1 MQRSIQGVR
10 WFGERAGIV
19 MLAWF
24 LVIAVNV
31 VDFVI
36 RAPFQIHSS
45 TGVPSAWVIYGSWI
59 PEIPIQ
65 LVIMTIACCITVR
78 RGSPWLA
85 IWFALPALLFA
96 AYNLVLIGHPSG
108 TAQRIEFGAVVSSEI
123 SVLVTIS
130 FGIVLGTIWNRRE
143 QRLTGVHPAP
153 P

>member
-10 WFGERAGIV
+10 WFGERARIL
-19 MLAWF
+19 MLAWSF
-24 LVIAVNV
+24 VIAVNV

-36 RAPFQIHSS
+36 RALFQIHSS

-59 PEIPIQ
+59 PKIPIQ
-65 LVIMTIACCITVR
+65 LVILSIAFCITVR

-85 IWFALPALLFA
+85 IRFALPAFSFV
-96 AYNLVLIGHPSG
+96 AYNLVLIDHPSG
-108 TAQRIEFGAVVSSEI
+108 TAQRIEFGVVVSSEI
-123 SVLVTIS
+123 NVLVTIS

-143 QRLTGVHPAP
+143 QRLAGVHPAP